1 MDKSNIPN
9 NLLQKLTLS
18 NENILKIM
26 YDCRVTPQTKSP
38 LAVSLYDET
47 SPKTAPKMKFDFN
60 KLNNYKSVVRY
71 FLGQLHAVH
80 AHQHYLSIGEGI
92 IDFNGKKWTEDNRT
106 VLALY
111 YMAIGSGIIPPFSEI
126 DGSSKTELSS
136 IIYPTYP
143 TDHPKFDIKRAKLPL
158 KRLGYDI
165 DEQTHVD

>member
-38 LAVSLYDET
+38 LSVSLYDKK
-47 SPKTAPKMKFDFN
+47 SPKTAPKMQFDYF
-60 KLNNYKSVVRY
+60 KLTNYAPVIRY

-111 YMAIGSGIIPPFSEI
+111 YMAIGNGIIDPFSEI
-126 DGSSKTELSS
+126 GGSSKTELSS
-136 IIYPTYP
+136 IIYQTYP
-143 TDHPKFDIKRAKLPL
+143 ANHSKFDIKRAKLPL
-158 KRLGYDI
+158 KKLGYDI